1 VRVLVTGGA
10 GFIGSHTCVALLEA
24 GHAVAVIDNLCNSSA
39 ASLERVRRLAAGQLD
54 FVQADVRDG
63 AALDALLAAHPADAA
78 IHFAGLKSVAE
89 SVERPGEYD
98 DSIVGGTRS
107 LCAALER
114 AGVRTLVYSS
124 SATVYGAKA
133 VPPLREDAPV
143 SPVNP
148 YGRAKLNAEKVLG
161 ELHAADARWRIACLR
176 YFNPAGAHPSGQ
188 IGEEPRGVPA
198 NLMPYVTQVALGR
211 RERLKIWGGD
221 YPTRDGTGV
230 RDYIHVMDLAQA
242 HVAALERLAAAPGC
256 LTLNIGTGRGYSV
269 LELVRAF
276 EVATGRRVPYEIGP
290 RRAGDVAEN
299 WADVRLAA
307 ETLGWRAT
315 RGLDEMCA
323 DAWRWQSQNPQ
334 GYSGAG

>member
-1 VRVLVTGGA
+1 
-10 GFIGSHTCVALLEA
+10 
-24 GHAVAVIDNLCNSSA
+24 
-39 ASLERVRRLAAGQLD
+39 
-54 FVQADVRDG
+54 
-63 AALDALLAAHPADAA
+63 
-78 IHFAGLKSVAE
+78 
-89 SVERPGEYD
+89 
-98 DSIVGGTRS
+98 
-107 LCAALER
+107 
-114 AGVRTLVYSS
+114 
-124 SATVYGAKA
+124 
-133 VPPLREDAPV
+133 
-143 SPVNP
+143 
-148 YGRAKLNAEKVLG
+148 
-161 ELHAADARWRIACLR
+161 
-176 YFNPAGAHPSGQ
+176 
-188 IGEEPRGVPA
+188 
-198 NLMPYVTQVALGR
+198 
-211 RERLKIWGGD
+211 
-221 YPTRDGTGV
+221 
-230 RDYIHVMDLAQA
+230 MDLAQA